1 MTKKIYFI
9 GDCHM
14 ARIKEHWNPNDCPI
28 DLVIWGK
35 AGSKCFDL
43 SIKKMHDDN
52 EYSSGTE
59 RGSIYF
65 ENKKD
70 TVVEFT
76 EIQDDGIIMPWL
88 GYVDIRQFLPKYK
101 NTDEVVKKYV
111 EEIVNFYKNSTIR
124 FIEPLPQFTEML
136 LKYEGIHPSYSYE
149 DRQNINKEFIDSLR
163 KYSESYGLQQPV
175 SQKSIY
181 DSVGVSEFTTD
192 LTPSDMPHPSDS
204 LQQIHMKKIYDL
216 FVDEALKTI

>member
-1 MTKKIYFI
+1 MS
-9 GDCHM
+9 
-14 ARIKEHWNPNDCPI
+14 RIQEHWDPNNCPVE
-28 DLVIWGK
+28 LKIWGK
-35 AGSKCFDL
+35 AGTKAYNLDINYL
-43 SIKKMHDDN
+43 YEEN
-52 EYSSGTE
+52 EFSSGTE
-59 RGSIYF
+59 RSSKF
-65 ENKKD
+65 VPDKRD
-70 TVVEFT
+70 TVVDFQD
-76 EIQDDGIIMPWL
+76 IKDDGIIMPWV
-88 GYVDIRQFLPKYK
+88 GYIDIRQFLPKYK
-101 NTDEVVKKYV
+101 NADHVVKNYV
-111 EEIVNFYKNSTIR
+111 DQFVNFYKNSTIR

>member
-1 MTKKIYFI
+1 MLKKVYFV

-14 ARIKEHWNPNDCPI
+14 SRIQEHWDPNNCPVE
-28 DLVIWGK
+28 LKIWGK
-35 AGSKCFDL
+35 AGTKAYNLDINYL
-43 SIKKMHDDN
+43 YEEN
-52 EYSSGTE
+52 EFSSGTE
-59 RGSIYF
+59 RSSKF
-65 ENKKD
+65 VPDKRD
-70 TVVEFT
+70 TVVDFQD
-76 EIQDDGIIMPWL
+76 IKDDGIIMPWV
-88 GYVDIRQFLPKYK
+88 GYIDIRQFLPKYK
-101 NTDEVVKKYV
+101 NADHVVKNYV
-111 EEIVNFYKNSTIR
+111 DQFVNFYKNSTIR